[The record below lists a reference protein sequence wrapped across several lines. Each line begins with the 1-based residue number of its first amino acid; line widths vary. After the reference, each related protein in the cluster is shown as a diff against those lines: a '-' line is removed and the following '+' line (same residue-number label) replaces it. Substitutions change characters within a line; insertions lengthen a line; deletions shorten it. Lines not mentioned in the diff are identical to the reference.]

1 MLAVKRGERRPL
13 LSTPGGRLRRQEV
26 EAGGRHLTG
35 SRGLASDK
43 QVGRQQQDPSGRN
56 TLQVTRGKEM
66 SLSRDLGHYYKLP
79 KSDSNAVYLLSNSV
93 YYLSTLSGNSFFPR
107 KLYKVI
113 LACQQ

>member
-1 MLAVKRGERRPL
+1 MLGY
-13 LSTPGGRLRRQEV
+13 TPVCG
-26 EAGGRHLTG
+26 
-35 SRGLASDK
+35 
-43 QVGRQQQDPSGRN
+43 
-56 TLQVTRGKEM
+56 RGKEM

-93 YYLSTLSGNSFFPR
+93 YYLSTLSGNSLFPR

>member
-1 MLAVKRGERRPL
+1 MFRYSTATQCIAAELVHFLNYLWFFHFLATCFDQLVQAMD
-13 LSTPGGRLRRQEV
+13 LS
-26 EAGGRHLTG
+26 
-35 SRGLASDK
+35 
-43 QVGRQQQDPSGRN
+43 
-56 TLQVTRGKEM
+56 RGKEM

-93 YYLSTLSGNSFFPR
+93 YYLSTLSGNSLFPR

>member
-1 MLAVKRGERRPL
+1 MLIIITVYNNMEKGVSVLFRLPIVYTETDLGPL
-13 LSTPGGRLRRQEV
+13 P
-26 EAGGRHLTG
+26 HLIHTQH
-35 SRGLASDK
+35 SAHLHC
-43 QVGRQQQDPSGRN
+43 
-56 TLQVTRGKEM
+56 TRGKEM

-93 YYLSTLSGNSFFPR
+93 YYLSTLSGNSLFPR

>member
-1 MLAVKRGERRPL
+1 M
-13 LSTPGGRLRRQEV
+13 
-26 EAGGRHLTG
+26 
-35 SRGLASDK
+35 
-43 QVGRQQQDPSGRN
+43 PSE
-56 TLQVTRGKEM
+56 LHDRGKEM

-93 YYLSTLSGNSFFPR
+93 YYLSTLSGNSLFPM